1 MDMTDSMECCKALI
15 GATLKEQEL
24 APVDCY
30 VRPQLG
36 IFIPAVGACG
46 YAARREHT
54 HPAYMV
60 CIMVAGGEDKYH
72 TAEIVSPDIPHN
84 DIEGMHYYCILI
96 EKEYFEERYALYEKT
111 LPVWKGTTFE
121 ICRDILKALNTFMFE
136 YSKDMKNAEITLDAQ
151 AEIITHWIIR
161 SLTGES
167 LDMRRVSDD
176 YSVARAQQYMEQ
188 HYAERITIAGLAELG
203 YVSVSCLNRR
213 FKKETGMTPLTY
225 LIDVRLQRAKLLLR
239 RRQLSITEIATQCGF
254 NGSPHFS
261 ACFREKYGIAP
272 SEYRNKYVE

>member
-1 MDMTDSMECCKALI
+1 MTDSMECCKALI

-24 APVDCY
+24 ASVDCY

-72 TAEIVSPDIPHN
+72 TAEI
-84 DIEGMHYYCILI
+84 
-96 EKEYFEERYALYEKT
+96 
-111 LPVWKGTTFE
+111 
-121 ICRDILKALNTFMFE
+121 
-136 YSKDMKNAEITLDAQ
+136 TLDAQ

-167 LDMRRVSDD
+167 LDMRRAMLFWTGCPDQSD
-176 YSVARAQQYMEQ
+176 RM
-188 HYAERITIAGLAELG
+188 
-203 YVSVSCLNRR
+203 
-213 FKKETGMTPLTY
+213 
-225 LIDVRLQRAKLLLR
+225 R
-239 RRQLSITEIATQCGF
+239 RRSI
-254 NGSPHFS
+254 
-261 ACFREKYGIAP
+261 
-272 SEYRNKYVE
+272 